1 LSREETQ
8 IRNGRISEL
17 IEALQAAKAG
27 HVQRDESLMALKD
40 RVEVMR
46 VEMEREAEEMGR
58 KREEEAKKDML
69 EREAA
74 LRR

>member
-1 LSREETQ
+1 
-8 IRNGRISEL
+8 
-17 IEALQAAKAG
+17 
-27 HVQRDESLMALKD
+27 MALKD

-46 VEMEREAEEMGR
+46 VEMEREAEERGR
-58 KREEEAKKDML
+58 RREEEARNDML

>member
-1 LSREETQ
+1 M
-8 IRNGRISEL
+8 
-17 IEALQAAKAG
+17 QAAKAG

-46 VEMEREAEEMGR
+46 VEMEREAEERGR
-58 KREEEAKKDML
+58 RREEEARNDML

>member
-1 LSREETQ
+1 M
-8 IRNGRISEL
+8 
-17 IEALQAAKAG
+17 QAAKAG

-46 VEMEREAEEMGR
+46 VEMEREAEERGR
-58 KREEEAKKDML
+58 RREEEARKDML

>member
-1 LSREETQ
+1 M
-8 IRNGRISEL
+8 
-17 IEALQAAKAG
+17 QAAKAG

-46 VEMEREAEEMGR
+46 VEMEREAEERGR
-58 KREEEAKKDML
+58 KREEEAKRDML

>member
-1 LSREETQ
+1 
-8 IRNGRISEL
+8 
-17 IEALQAAKAG
+17 LQAAKAG

-46 VEMEREAEEMGR
+46 VEIEREAEERGR
-58 KREEEAKKDML
+58 RREEEARKDML